1 MTTGEEPM
9 HTPQTDQA
17 HTARQSQTEGE
28 LLDQLTT
35 TEELYPWNPARADDY
50 FVAVEA
56 AVEEFDLPAE
66 EWESRAENFFKQ
78 LDGCWAPRGVEQ
90 ALQRRFA
97 QTIPAAWLQEIANQA
112 QKLATSSLS
121 PVEQLVACVRP
132 LLKDWTLEDLNLFAR
147 PLVYAMRSDRAAI
160 PSSAD
165 WQSLTP
171 VEQARYTLQVAQY
184 ALESAQ
190 DRGNDA

>member
-1 MTTGEEPM
+1 M

-147 PLVYAMRSDRAAI
+147 PLVYAMRSDMAAI